1 MNKEILLNR
10 FKSLLKEANKL
21 DTIIR
26 TSSLSL
32 NKIEE
37 DLKQIYLQEDSVFDD
52 LLKKIH
58 ESGYDEQTIISTVM
72 TQSTITIG
80 RLLECYNLMKLLEV
94 EPEFESPED
103 KMNFLNVK
111 NSMELSFSFEGDSI
125 IFEDS
130 EFIEQVKMH
139 RGKYIE
145 TLRENFKKDKLS
157 IKGAQ

>member
-1 MNKEILLNR
+1 MNKEILLTR

-21 DTIIR
+21 DTILR

-52 LLKKIH
+52 VLKKIH
-58 ESGYDEQTIISTVM
+58 ENGYDEQTVISTVM
-72 TQSTITIG
+72 TQSTITVG

-111 NSMELSFSFEGDSI
+111 NSMELSFSFEGNSI

-139 RGKYIE
+139 RDKYIE
-145 TLRENFKKDKLS
+145 TLRENFQKDKSS

>member
-111 NSMELSFSFEGDSI
+111 NSMELRLTFFNLPKIFIYISI
-125 IFEDS
+125 ILMAYTLTNMTKFT
-130 EFIEQVKMH
+130 EFL
-139 RGKYIE
+139 YF
-145 TLRENFKKDKLS
+145 NF
-157 IKGAQ
+157 